1 MKYLYELTKGYQ
13 LYGQAWVPIHEAISY
28 LKDVRE
34 WISKDA
40 PRLLV
45 LVKKLSKCTVEERE
59 VYNLI
64 YLDFQARLVEYYKT
78 EQELVTF
85 IGQSFEELLLSD
97 ANGLSRVKH
106 DSNRSG
112 RKTKH

>member
-1 MKYLYELTKGYQ
+1 MKYLYELTNGYK
-13 LYGQAWVPIHEAISY
+13 LYGQAWVPIHESISY
-28 LKDVRE
+28 LKDVRD

-40 PRLLV
+40 PRLLI
-45 LVKKLSKCTVEERE
+45 LVKKLSKCSVEERE

-85 IGQSFEELLLSD
+85 IGQSFEELLQSD
-97 ANGLSRVKH
+97 PNGLTRTKP
-106 DSNRSG
+106 NTRRSG
-112 RKTKH
+112 GKAKH